1 MVRFTSHTWQAGV
14 VNRELAVEASGLVK
28 VFGENRAVDGV
39 DLEVPRGVIYG
50 LLGPNG
56 AGKTTTVKMLTTLLR
71 PDGGTAFVDGID
83 VVAEPGLVRSRIGLT
98 GQYAAVEERLT
109 AKENLDLIGRLYHL
123 PRSEVRQRSVEL
135 LARFDLTYAADRI
148 VKGFSG
154 GMRRRLDIAMSLIAR
169 PAVLFLDEPTT
180 GLDPRSRLA
189 MWELI
194 EELGNDGTTVLLTTQ
209 YLDEAD
215 RLAERIIVIDTGKV
229 IANGTADQLKDQIG
243 GDRLSV
249 TIANRDNVDRAID
262 ALKTLCSGE
271 VAVDPDSDGRHLLAS
286 IRAGDR
292 VVPSA
297 IRALDDAGV
306 DVLDVEVRRPT
317 LDDVFLTL
325 TGKRAEADTSDD
337 EFEEVAS

>member
-1 MVRFTSHTWQAGV
+1 MTGPAD
-14 VNRELAVEASGLVK
+14 LAIHATDLVK
-28 VFGENRAVDGV
+28 SFGSVRAVDGV
-39 DLEVPRGVIYG
+39 DLDVPRGVVYG

-56 AGKTTTVKMLTTLLR
+56 AGKTTTVRLLTTLLR
-71 PDGGTAFVDGID
+71 PDAGQAYVDGID
-83 VVAEPGLVRSRIGLT
+83 VVERPNAVRARIGLT

-109 AKENLDLIGRLYHL
+109 ATENLDLVGRLYHL
-123 PRSEVRQRSVEL
+123 PRAEVSSRADQL
-135 LARFDLTYAADRI
+135 LERFDLVDARDRV
-148 VKGFSG
+148 VKGYSG

-169 PAVLFLDEPTT
+169 PSVLFLDEPTT

-194 EELGNDGTTVLLTTQ
+194 EELGEDGTTVLLTTQ

-215 RLAERIIVIDTGKV
+215 RLAERIIVIDTGRV
-229 IANGTADQLKDQIG
+229 IANGTSDELKDQIG

-249 TIANRDNVDRAID
+249 TIARVENAQRAVD
-262 ALKTLCSGE
+262 ALTPLAAGSVG
-271 VAVDPDSDGRHLLAS
+271 VDPESDGTHILAS
-286 IRAGDR
+286 IRSGDR

-297 IRALDDAGV
+297 IRSLDDAGV

-325 TGKRAEADTSDD
+325 TGRRAEHTADDD
-337 EFEEVAS
+337 LDDGEREAS

>member
-1 MVRFTSHTWQAGV
+1 MAAD
-14 VNRELAVEASGLVK
+14 LAVQADSLVK
-28 VFGENRAVDGV
+28 TFGQIRAVDGV
-39 DLEVPRGVIYG
+39 SLEVPRGAVYG

-56 AGKTTTVKMLTTLLR
+56 AGKTTTVRLLTTLLR
-71 PDGGTAFVDGID
+71 PDGGTALIDGID
-83 VVAEPGLVRSRIGLT
+83 VAQHPGAVRSRIGLT

-109 AKENLDLIGRLYHL
+109 PRENLGLIGRLYQL
-123 PRSEVRQRSVEL
+123 PRREIPARANEL
-135 LARFDLTYAADRI
+135 LAQFDLEDAADRV

-169 PAVLFLDEPTT
+169 PSVLFLDEPTT

-194 EELGNDGTTVLLTTQ
+194 EQLGDDGTTVLLTTQ

-215 RLAERIIVIDTGKV
+215 RLAERIIVVDAGTV
-229 IANGTADQLKDQIG
+229 IANGTADELKDEIG

-249 TIANRDNVDRAID
+249 TIARHENTTRAIE
-262 ALKTLCSGE
+262 ALEPLCTSE
-271 VAVDPDSDGRHLLAS
+271 VTVVDGGLSLSAS
-286 IRAGDR
+286 IRSGDR
-292 VVPSA
+292 VVPQA

-317 LDDVFLTL
+317 LDDVFLQL
-325 TGKRAEADTSDD
+325 TGHAADSGTDQGDGS
-337 EFEEVAS
+337 EVAS